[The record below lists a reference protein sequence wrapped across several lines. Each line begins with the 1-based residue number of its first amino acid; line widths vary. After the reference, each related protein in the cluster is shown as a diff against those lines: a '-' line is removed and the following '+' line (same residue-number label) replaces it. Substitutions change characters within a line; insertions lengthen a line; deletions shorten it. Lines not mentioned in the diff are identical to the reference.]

1 MTAPTGAAMTETEAT
16 RTEEEAA
23 TADTAEARAAGAATL
38 SATDIAA
45 ALGQP
50 PPTPAQQRVIEAP
63 PGPAL
68 VVAGAGSGKTETMSG
83 RVVWLVANGHVR
95 RDEILG
101 LTFTRKAAGELA
113 ERIAARLA
121 VIDEFRRRGLL
132 PHLPALVASG
142 ALERID
148 VAAPGRQREIV
159 RAQVLDA
166 LADRYGT
173 GWDPAAPRAA
183 EELMIRPRVSTYN
196 AFADGIVRE
205 HAARIGRDPD
215 VAMLSQAASWMLA
228 REVVMRSDLPELEQ
242 IDYALGTVIDAV
254 QRLAGDALD
263 HRADLALAERIARE
277 QAAAFDPYRGNP
289 DVDKAVTNLLSV
301 PTLTRLVR
309 EYIAEKQRRG
319 VLDFADQVAGAY
331 DIVESAPDV
340 RDELRQQHRVVLLD
354 EYQDT
359 SVIQTRFLA
368 ALFRDA
374 AVMAVGDPHQ
384 SIYGWRGASAD
395 NLYAFAG
402 AFSGDGTAQTYSL
415 MTSWRNDRRI
425 LDVANRVLEPLQRP
439 GLDVPP
445 LDPRPGAGDGTVQ
458 VRFPLTVDD
467 EAAEVADWFAERRA
481 EHDRSG
487 AARPHT
493 GAILFRSKKH
503 MQTFAEALAAR
514 GIPHR
519 ILGLGGLLST
529 PEVVDVVSTL
539 RVVHDPTAGSALI
552 RLLTGPRFGVGVA
565 DMAALYDL
573 GRTIAERD
581 SALMPLPE
589 EIRMRLRSSRGA
601 DEAVSIVDA
610 VDVVRAVRDDY
621 RLLERISPE
630 GRARI
635 RAAGEMLE
643 RLRRAASQPIPELIR
658 MIEGELRLDV
668 ELAANETRGT
678 ARVAATQLR
687 AFADEVKA
695 FLAADER
702 GTIGSLLAWLDKAES
717 TDELVPRP
725 EPPEPGVVQL
735 LTIHG
740 SKGLEWDAVAV
751 VRLVVDELPTRVSDT
766 SGWFGF
772 GVLPFALRGDR
783 DALPRFE
790 WDPESAM
797 EGETDPVKRHKL
809 AQASL
814 SGGATKANPHGGAL
828 KRFKD
833 AYRAYQ
839 QQEERRLAYVA
850 VTRARTDLLLSGSH
864 WAGQK
869 SPRQPSPYL
878 VEALDVLGLDAIA
891 PVDAE
896 ENPYDGPG
904 HTLTWPMDP
913 LGARRAAVERAAAEV
928 RAAMASPQPPAPSP
942 ELERLLAERAARRR
956 GTDAAP
962 PTRVPASRFK
972 DYVTDFQGTLSSI
985 VRPMPE
991 RPYRQTRLGTLFH
1004 AWVERRSELVGV
1016 GTRPDEALWELD
1028 EETDAGAAADT
1039 ADLARLQEIFERSEW
1054 GPLRPI
1060 AVELEI
1066 DFALDAPRSS
1076 SDPAAP
1082 PAGGGSWSLS
1092 EGAGGVR
1099 DETPAGGG
1107 SWSLS
1112 EGAGGVRD
1120 ETPAGGGSWS
1130 LSEGA
1135 GGVRDE
1141 TPAGHIIICKLDA
1154 VYRRE
1159 DRGGRIEIVDWKT
1172 GKAPRT
1178 AAEREER
1185 MLQLALYRLA
1195 YHRRFGVPLEDID
1208 VALFY
1213 VSDDLVIRDDRVW
1226 SEAEL
1231 VQRWRAARA
1240 AR

>member
-1 MTAPTGAAMTETEAT
+1 MTGWE
-16 RTEEEAA
+16 
-23 TADTAEARAAGAATL
+23 GSL
-38 SATDIAA
+38 GISATDIAA

-50 PPTPAQQRVIEAP
+50 PPTAAQQRVIEAP
-63 PGPAL
+63 PEPAL

-113 ERIAARLA
+113 ERISHRLA
-121 VIDEFRRRGLL
+121 VIDEYGRRGLL
-132 PHLPALVASG
+132 PHLPAIVRDGELRRVD
-142 ALERID
+142 E
-148 VAAPGRQREIV
+148 AAPGRQRDLV
-159 RAQVLDA
+159 RTTVLDE
-166 LADRYGT
+166 LAARHGT
-173 GWDPAAPRAA
+173 GWDPTAPRAA
-183 EELMIRPRVSTYN
+183 EDLMIRPRVSTYN

-228 REVVMRSDLPELEQ
+228 REVVLRSDLPELEQ
-242 IDYALGTVIDAV
+242 IDFALATIIDAV
-254 QRLAGDALD
+254 QRLAGEALD
-263 HRADLALAERIARE
+263 HRVDLTVAERLARE
-277 QAAAFDPYRGNP
+277 QALAFEPYRSNS
-289 DVDKAVTNLLSV
+289 DVEKAALNLLSL
-301 PTLTRLVR
+301 PTLAHLVR
-309 EYIAEKQRRG
+309 DYIAEKERRG
-319 VLDFADQVAGAY
+319 VLDFADQVSGAY

-340 RDELRQQHRVVLLD
+340 RAELREQHRVVLLD

-368 ALFRDA
+368 ELFRDS

-395 NLYAFAG
+395 NLYAFSG
-402 AFSGDGTAQTYSL
+402 TFSSSGSAQTYSL

-425 LDVANRVLEPLQRP
+425 LDIANRVLEPLQRP

-445 LDPRPGAGDGTVQ
+445 LEPRPGAAEGTVT
-458 VRFPLTVDD
+458 VEFPFTVDD
-467 EAAEVADWFAERRA
+467 EAAAVAEWFAERRA
-481 EHDRSG
+481 AHD
-487 AARPHT
+487 AAGVAESTRKPHT
-493 GAILFRSKKH
+493 GAILFRSKRH
-503 MQTFAEALAAR
+503 MQTFAAALAAR

-519 ILGLGGLLST
+519 ILGLGGLLAT

-573 GRTIAERD
+573 GRTLSERD
-581 SALMPLPE
+581 TAMTPLPE
-589 EIRMRLRSSRGA
+589 EVRVRLRSSRGA
-601 DEAVSIVDA
+601 DEAISIIDA

-621 RLLERISPE
+621 RLLEGITPD

-643 RLRRAASQPIPELIR
+643 RLRRASSQPIPEVIRLI
-658 MIEGELRLDV
+658 ELELRLDI
-668 ELAANETRGT
+668 ELAANETRGP
-678 ARVAATQLR
+678 ARIAATQLR
-687 AFADEVKA
+687 AFSDEVRA

-702 GTIGSLLAWLDKAES
+702 GSIGSLLAWLDKAES
-717 TDELVPRP
+717 TDELMPRP

-751 VRLVVDELPTRVSDT
+751 VRLVADELPSRVSDT

-772 GVLPFALRGDR
+772 GVVPFALRGDR
-783 DALPRFE
+783 DALPRFT
-790 WDPESAM
+790 WDPVAAM
-797 EGETDPVKRHKL
+797 GDEADPIKRQRL

-814 SGGATKANPHGGAL
+814 SGGATKANPEGGAL

-850 VTRARTDLLLSGSH
+850 VTRARTDLLLSGAH

-869 SPRQPSPYL
+869 APRTPSPYL
-878 VEALDVLGLDAIA
+878 LEAIDAQGGESVEA
-891 PVDAE
+891 VDPD

-904 HTLTWPMDP
+904 ATLHWPLDP
-913 LGARRAAVERAAAEV
+913 LGSRRRTVLAAAGLVQEAA
-928 RAAMASPQPPAPSP
+928 RAGTAEPSI
-942 ELERLLAERAARRR
+942 ELTRLLAERSARLR
-956 GTDAAP
+956 GTDAAA

-972 DYVTDFQGTLSSI
+972 DYVTDFTGTLSSI

-1004 AWVERRSELVGV
+1004 AWVEQRSELVGV
-1016 GTRPDEALWELD
+1016 GRRVDEALWEVD
-1028 EETDAGAAADT
+1028 EDEPLSEPWDDGTASDAPGASADA
-1039 ADLARLQEIFERSEW
+1039 ADLAALRATFERSEW
-1054 GPLRPI
+1054 GGLKPI
-1060 AVELEI
+1060 AVEIEI
-1066 DFALDAPRSS
+1066 DFAL
-1076 SDPAAP
+1076 
-1082 PAGGGSWSLS
+1082 GSGT
-1092 EGAGGVR
+1092 EVR
-1099 DETPAGGG
+1099 D
-1107 SWSLS
+1107 
-1112 EGAGGVRD
+1112 D
-1120 ETPAGGGSWS
+1120 EQA
-1130 LSEGA
+1130 
-1135 GGVRDE
+1135 
-1141 TPAGHIIICKLDA
+1141 HIVICKLDA
-1154 VYRRE
+1154 VYRRA
-1159 DRGGRIEIVDWKT
+1159 DRGDRIEIVDWKT
-1172 GKAPRT
+1172 GRAPRT
-1178 AAEREER
+1178 PQEREER

-1195 YHRRFGVPLEDID
+1195 YHRRFGVPLEEID
-1208 VALFY
+1208 VALYY
-1213 VSDDLVIRDDRVW
+1213 VADDLVIRGDRVYSEEELFHRW
-1226 SEAEL
+1226 S
-1231 VQRWRAARA
+1231 AARA

>member
-1 MTAPTGAAMTETEAT
+1 MPHPHGAGGELVTQWAAGEGI
-16 RTEEEAA
+16 AA
-23 TADTAEARAAGAATL
+23 TDL
-38 SATDIAA
+38 AA

-50 PPTPAQQRVIEAP
+50 APTPAQQRVIEAP
-63 PGPAL
+63 PEPAL

-95 RDEILG
+95 RDEVLG

-113 ERIAARLA
+113 ERIGARLA
-121 VIDEFRRRGLL
+121 LIDEFGRRGLL
-132 PHLPALVASG
+132 PHLPDIVRSG
-142 ALERID
+142 ALLRID
-148 VAAPGRQREIV
+148 EAAPGKQRELV
-159 RAQVLDA
+159 RGHVLDE
-166 LADRYGT
+166 LAQQHMT
-173 GWDPAAPRAA
+173 GWDPSVPRAA
-183 EELMIRPRVSTYN
+183 EDILVRPRVSTYN

-228 REVVMRSDLPELEQ
+228 REVVLRSDLPELEN
-242 IDYALGTVIDAV
+242 IDFALGTVIDAV

-263 HRADLALAERIARE
+263 HRVDLDEAVRIARA
-277 QAAAFDPYRGNP
+277 QAAAFEPYRGNA
-289 DVDKAVTNLLSV
+289 DVEKAVVNLLSL
-301 PTLTRLVR
+301 PTLAALVR
-309 EYIAEKQRRG
+309 DYIAEKDRRG
-319 VLDFADQVAGAY
+319 VLDFADQVGGAY

-340 RDELRQQHRVVLLD
+340 RAELREQHRVVLLD

-368 ALFRDA
+368 ELFRDT

-395 NLYAFAG
+395 NLYAFSRS
-402 AFSGDGTAQTYSL
+402 FSSTGQAQTYSL
-415 MTSWRNDRRI
+415 MTSWRNDRGI

-445 LDPRPGAGDGTVQ
+445 LEPRPGAGDGAVTV
-458 VRFPLTVDD
+458 RYAFTVDD
-467 EAAEVADWFAERRA
+467 EAAEVAAWFAERRA
-481 EHDRSG
+481 AHEAAIGSG
-487 AARPHT
+487 STVSSPHT
-493 GAILFRSKKH
+493 GAILFRSKRH
-503 MQTFAEALAAR
+503 MQTFAAALAAR

-519 ILGLGGLLST
+519 ILGLGGLLAT
-529 PEVVDVVSTL
+529 PEVVDVVSVL

-552 RLLTGPRFGVGVA
+552 RLLAGPRFGVGVA
-565 DMAALYDL
+565 DLGALYEL
-573 GRTIAERD
+573 GRTLAQRD
-581 SALMPLPE
+581 TAMVPLPDDVLA
-589 EIRMRLRSSRGA
+589 RLRSSRGA

-621 RLLERISPE
+621 RLLEGISPE

-658 MIEGELRLDV
+658 LIELELRLDI
-668 ELAANETRGT
+668 ELAANETRGP

-687 AFADEVKA
+687 AFADEVRA

-717 TDELVPRP
+717 TDELMPRP

-751 VRLVVDELPTRVSDT
+751 VRLVVDELPSRVSDT

-772 GVLPFALRGDR
+772 GVIPFALRGDR
-783 DALPRFE
+783 DALPRFA
-790 WDPESAM
+790 WDPDDAMAGES
-797 EGETDPVKRHKL
+797 DPAKRQKL

-814 SGGATKANPHGGAL
+814 SGGATKANPQGGAL

-833 AYRAYQ
+833 AYREYQ
-839 QQEERRLAYVA
+839 RQEERRLAYVA
-850 VTRARTDLLLSGSH
+850 VTRARTDLLLSGAH

-869 SPRQPSPYL
+869 APRTPSPYL
-878 VEALDVLGLDAIA
+878 VEAMEVRGLDPVE
-891 PVDAE
+891 PVDPE
-896 ENPYDGPG
+896 DNPYEGPG
-904 HTLTWPMDP
+904 STLHWPLDP
-913 LGARRAAVERAAAEV
+913 LGARRTAVSAAAAAVEDQLRAGEAT
-928 RAAMASPQPPAPSP
+928 PTT
-942 ELERLLAERAARRR
+942 ELSRLLAERAARQR
-956 GTDAAP
+956 GTDADA

-972 DYVTDFQGTLSSI
+972 DYVTDYVGTLSSI

-1004 AWVERRSELVGV
+1004 AWVEQRSELVGV
-1016 GTRPDEALWELD
+1016 GTRVDEALWELD
-1028 EETDAGAAADT
+1028 EDEPGGDAAREASAEGVADA
-1039 ADLARLQEIFERSEW
+1039 ADLAALQRTFEGSEW
-1054 GPLRPI
+1054 GGLRPI
-1060 AVELEI
+1060 AVEIEI
-1066 DFALDAPRSS
+1066 DFAL
-1076 SDPAAP
+1076 
-1082 PAGGGSWSLS
+1082 
-1092 EGAGGVR
+1092 GAGL
-1099 DETPAGGG
+1099 AG
-1107 SWSLS
+1107 
-1112 EGAGGVRD
+1112 ATD
-1120 ETPAGGGSWS
+1120 
-1130 LSEGA
+1130 
-1135 GGVRDE
+1135 
-1141 TPAGHIIICKLDA
+1141 GHIVICKLDA
-1154 VYRRE
+1154 VYRRA

-1178 AAEREER
+1178 AQEREDR
-1185 MLQLALYRLA
+1185 MLQLALYRVA

-1208 VALFY
+1208 VALYY
-1213 VSDDLVIRDDRVW
+1213 VADDLVIRGDRIY
-1226 SEAEL
+1226 SEEEL
-1231 VQRWRAARA
+1231 FQRWSAARA

>member
-1 MTAPTGAAMTETEAT
+1 MTGENGAWWS
-16 RTEEEAA
+16 
-23 TADTAEARAAGAATL
+23 AGASI

-50 PPTPAQQRVIEAP
+50 SPTPAQQRVIEAP
-63 PGPAL
+63 PEPAL

-113 ERIAARLA
+113 ERIGHRLA
-121 VIDEFRRRGLL
+121 VIDEYGRRGLL
-132 PHLPALVASG
+132 PHLPAIVADGS
-142 ALERID
+142 LRRVEE
-148 VAAPGRQREIV
+148 AAPGRQREVV
-159 RAQVLDA
+159 RAHVLDE
-166 LADRYGT
+166 LADQRGT
-173 GWDPAAPRAA
+173 GWDPVIPRAA
-183 EELMIRPRVSTYN
+183 EDLVIRPRVSTYN

-228 REVVMRSDLPELEQ
+228 REVVLRSDLPELEN
-242 IDYALGTVIDAV
+242 IDFALGTVIDAV

-263 HRADLALAERIARE
+263 HRVDLDLAERIARE
-277 QAAAFDPYRGNP
+277 QALAFEPYRSNG
-289 DVDKAVTNLLSV
+289 DVEKAAVNLLSL
-301 PTLTRLVR
+301 PTLSSLVR
-309 EYIAEKQRRG
+309 DYIAEKHRRG
-319 VLDFADQVAGAY
+319 VLDFADQVGGAY

-340 RDELRQQHRVVLLD
+340 RAELREQHRVVLLD

-368 ALFRDA
+368 ELFRDS

-395 NLYAFAG
+395 NLYAFSGTFSSTG
-402 AFSGDGTAQTYSL
+402 AAHTYSL

-425 LDVANRVLEPLQRP
+425 LGIANRVLEPLQRP

-445 LDPRPGAGDGTVQ
+445 LEPRPGAGEGTVT
-458 VRFPLTVDD
+458 VEYPFTVDE
-467 EAAEVADWFAERRA
+467 EAAAVAEWFSERRA
-481 EHDRSG
+481 AHDARDT
-487 AARPHT
+487 AAAHATKPHT
-493 GAILFRSKKH
+493 GAILFRSKRH
-503 MQTFAEALAAR
+503 MQTFAAALAAR

-519 ILGLGGLLST
+519 ILGLGGLLAT

-573 GRTIAERD
+573 GRTLSERD
-581 SALMPLPE
+581 PAMAPLPE
-589 EIRMRLRSSRGA
+589 EIRSRLRGSRGA
-601 DEAVSIVDA
+601 DEAVSIIDA

-621 RLLERISPE
+621 RLLEAITPD
-630 GRARI
+630 GRARV

-643 RLRRAASQPIPELIR
+643 RLRRASSQPIPELIR
-658 MIEGELRLDV
+658 LIELELRLDI
-668 ELAANETRGT
+668 ELAANETRGP
-678 ARVAATQLR
+678 ARIAATQLR
-687 AFADEVKA
+687 AFSDEVRA
-695 FLAADER
+695 FLAADDR
-702 GTIGSLLAWLDKAES
+702 GSIGSLLAWLDKAES
-717 TDELVPRP
+717 TDELMPRP

-751 VRLVVDELPTRVSDT
+751 VRLVVDELPSRVSDT

-772 GVLPFALRGDR
+772 GVVPFALRGDR

-790 WDPESAM
+790 WDPVGAM
-797 EGETDPVKRHKL
+797 GDETDPVKRQKL

-814 SGGATKANPHGGAL
+814 SGGATKANPQGGAI

-869 SPRQPSPYL
+869 SPRTPSPYL
-878 VEALDVLGLDAIA
+878 LEAIEAQGFEEIDQ
-891 PVDAE
+891 VDPDD
-896 ENPYDGPG
+896 NPYEGPG
-904 HTLTWPMDP
+904 STLRWPLDP
-913 LGARRAAVERAAAEV
+913 LGARRGVVSAAAAAVEEATLRGTTE
-928 RAAMASPQPPAPSP
+928 PSI
-942 ELERLLAERAARRR
+942 ELARLLAERAARQR
-956 GTDAAP
+956 GADAEA

-972 DYVTDFQGTLSSI
+972 EYVTDFSGTLSSI

-1004 AWVERRSELVGV
+1004 AWVEQRSELVGV
-1016 GTRPDEALWELD
+1016 GSRVDEALWELD
-1028 EETDAGAAADT
+1028 EEEAPIEAEHLTRASGEGRGTTADA
-1039 ADLARLQEIFERSEW
+1039 ADLAVLQATFERSEW
-1054 GPLRPI
+1054 GGLQPI
-1060 AVELEI
+1060 AVEIEI
-1066 DFALDAPRSS
+1066 DFVLGAGLSADEA
-1076 SDPAAP
+1076 
-1082 PAGGGSWSLS
+1082 AGG
-1092 EGAGGVR
+1092 
-1099 DETPAGGG
+1099 
-1107 SWSLS
+1107 
-1112 EGAGGVRD
+1112 
-1120 ETPAGGGSWS
+1120 
-1130 LSEGA
+1130 
-1135 GGVRDE
+1135 
-1141 TPAGHIIICKLDA
+1141 HIVICKLDA
-1154 VYRRE
+1154 VYRRA
-1159 DRGGRIEIVDWKT
+1159 DRGGRVEIVDWKT

-1195 YHRRFGVPLEDID
+1195 YHRRFDVPLEEID
-1208 VALFY
+1208 VALYY
-1213 VSDDLVIRDDRVW
+1213 VADDLIIRGDRIY
-1226 SEAEL
+1226 SEEEL
-1231 VQRWRAARA
+1231 FQRWSAARA

>member
-1 MTAPTGAAMTETEAT
+1 MTGWN
-16 RTEEEAA
+16 
-23 TADTAEARAAGAATL
+23 GGHGI

-50 PPTPAQQRVIEAP
+50 SPTPAQQRVIEAP
-63 PGPAL
+63 PEPAL

-83 RVVWLVANGHVR
+83 RVVWLVANGHVP

-113 ERIAARLA
+113 ERISHRLA
-121 VIDEFRRRGLL
+121 VIDEYGRRGLL
-132 PHLPALVASG
+132 PHLAG
-142 ALERID
+142 I
-148 VAAPGRQREIV
+148 AADGSLRRVDDAAQGRQRELV
-159 RAQVLDA
+159 RAHVLDE
-166 LADRYGT
+166 LAAHHGT
-173 GWDPAAPRAA
+173 GWDPTTPRAA
-183 EELMIRPRVSTYN
+183 EDLMIRPRVSTYN

-228 REVVMRSDLPELEQ
+228 REVVLRSDLPELEN
-242 IDYALGTVIDAV
+242 IEFALGTIIDAV

-263 HRADLALAERIARE
+263 HRVDLDLAERIAQE
-277 QAAAFDPYRGNP
+277 QAVAFAPYRGNG
-289 DVDKAVTNLLSV
+289 DVEKAAVNLLSL
-301 PTLTRLVR
+301 PTLSRLVR
-309 EYIAEKQRRG
+309 DYIVEKERRG
-319 VLDFADQVAGAY
+319 VLDFADQVGGAY

-340 RDELRQQHRVVLLD
+340 RAELREQHRVVLLD

-368 ALFRDA
+368 ELFRDS

-402 AFSGDGTAQTYSL
+402 TFSSAGTAETYSL
-415 MTSWRNDRRI
+415 MTSWRNDRGI
-425 LDVANRVLEPLQRP
+425 LGIANRVLEPLQRP

-445 LDPRPGAGDGTVQ
+445 LEPRPGAGEGTVT
-458 VRFPLTVDD
+458 VKYPFTVDD
-467 EAAEVADWFAERRA
+467 EASAVAEWFAERRA
-481 EHDRSG
+481 AHDSG
-487 AARPHT
+487 AAPGARPHT
-493 GAILFRSKKH
+493 GAILFRSKRH
-503 MQTFAEALAAR
+503 MQTFAAALAAR

-519 ILGLGGLLST
+519 ILGLGGLLAT

-573 GRTIAERD
+573 GRTLSERD
-581 SALMPLPE
+581 TAMAPLPE
-589 EIRMRLRSSRGA
+589 EVRARLRSSRGA

-621 RLLERISPE
+621 RLLETITPD
-630 GRARI
+630 GRARV

-643 RLRRAASQPIPELIR
+643 RLRRASSQPIPELIR
-658 MIEGELRLDV
+658 LIELELRLDI
-668 ELAANETRGT
+668 ELAANETRGP
-678 ARVAATQLR
+678 ARIAATQLR
-687 AFADEVKA
+687 AFADEVRA

-702 GTIGSLLAWLDKAES
+702 GSIGSLLAWLDKAES
-717 TDELVPRP
+717 TDELMPRP
-725 EPPEPGVVQL
+725 EPPEAGIVQL

-751 VRLVVDELPTRVSDT
+751 VRLVADELPSRVSDT

-772 GVLPFALRGDR
+772 GVVPFALRGDR

-790 WDPESAM
+790 WDPVEAM
-797 EGETDPVKRHKL
+797 GDEVDPDKRQKL

-814 SGGATKANPHGGAL
+814 SGGATKANPQGGAL

-850 VTRARTDLLLSGSH
+850 VTRARTDLLLSGAH

-869 SPRQPSPYL
+869 APRTPSPYL
-878 VEALDVLGLDAIA
+878 AEALEVKGLDPIEA
-891 PVDAE
+891 VDADD
-896 ENPYDGPG
+896 NPYEGPG
-904 HTLTWPMDP
+904 STLRWPLDP
-913 LGARRAAVERAAAEV
+913 LGARRDVVSAAAAAVDEAA
-928 RAAMASPQPPAPSP
+928 RDAAVAPSM
-942 ELERLLAERAARRR
+942 ELARLLAERAARQR
-956 GTDAAP
+956 GTDAEA

-972 DYVTDFQGTLSSI
+972 DYVTDYSGTLSSI
-985 VRPMPE
+985 IRPMPE

-1004 AWVERRSELVGV
+1004 AWVEQRSELVGV
-1016 GTRPDEALWELD
+1016 GTRVDEALWEID
-1028 EETDAGAAADT
+1028 EEEHPSTPEAASTEGPAASADAT
-1039 ADLARLQEIFERSEW
+1039 DLALLQETFERSEW
-1054 GPLRPI
+1054 GGLKPI
-1060 AVELEI
+1060 AVEIEI
-1066 DFALDAPRSS
+1066 DFAL
-1076 SDPAAP
+1076 
-1082 PAGGGSWSLS
+1082 
-1092 EGAGGVR
+1092 GAGLEGG
-1099 DETPAGGG
+1099 DEGRA
-1107 SWSLS
+1107 
-1112 EGAGGVRD
+1112 
-1120 ETPAGGGSWS
+1120 
-1130 LSEGA
+1130 
-1135 GGVRDE
+1135 
-1141 TPAGHIIICKLDA
+1141 HIVICKLDA
-1154 VYRRE
+1154 VYRRA

-1178 AAEREER
+1178 AAERDER
-1185 MLQLALYRLA
+1185 MLQIALYRLA
-1195 YHRRFGVPLEDID
+1195 YHRRFEVPLEEID
-1208 VALFY
+1208 VALYY
-1213 VSDDLVIRDDRVW
+1213 VADDLVIRGDRIYSEEELFHRW
-1226 SEAEL
+1226 S
-1231 VQRWRAARA
+1231 AARA

>member
-1 MTAPTGAAMTETEAT
+1 MTAWSG
-16 RTEEEAA
+16 
-23 TADTAEARAAGAATL
+23 GQGI

-50 PPTPAQQRVIEAP
+50 SPTPAQQRVIEAP
-63 PGPAL
+63 PEPAL

-83 RVVWLVANGHVR
+83 RVVWLVANGHVQ

-113 ERIAARLA
+113 ERISHRLA
-121 VIDEFRRRGLL
+121 VIDEYGRRGLL
-132 PHLPALVASG
+132 PHLAEIAADGSLGRV
-142 ALERID
+142 D
-148 VAAPGRQREIV
+148 DAAPGRQRELV
-159 RAQVLDA
+159 RAHVLDE
-166 LADRYGT
+166 LAAHHGT
-173 GWDPAAPRAA
+173 GWDPTTPRAA
-183 EELMIRPRVSTYN
+183 EDLMIRPRVSTYN

-228 REVVMRSDLPELEQ
+228 REVVLRSDLPELEN
-242 IDYALGTVIDAV
+242 IEFALGTIIDAV

-263 HRADLALAERIARE
+263 HRVDLAVAERVAQE
-277 QAAAFDPYRGNP
+277 QALAFAPYRSNG
-289 DVDKAVTNLLSV
+289 DVEKAAVNLLSL
-301 PTLTRLVR
+301 PTLSRLVR
-309 EYIAEKQRRG
+309 DYIVEKERRG
-319 VLDFADQVAGAY
+319 VLDFADQVGGAY

-340 RDELRQQHRVVLLD
+340 RAELREQHRVVLLD

-368 ALFRDA
+368 ELFRDS

-395 NLYAFAG
+395 NLYAFSG
-402 AFSGDGTAQTYSL
+402 TFSSTGTASTYSL
-415 MTSWRNDRRI
+415 MTSWRNDRSI
-425 LDVANRVLEPLQRP
+425 LGIANRVLEPLQRP

-445 LDPRPGAGDGTVQ
+445 LEPRPGAGEGSVTVKYP
-458 VRFPLTVDD
+458 FTVDE
-467 EAAEVADWFAERRA
+467 EAATVAEWFAERRA
-481 EHDRSG
+481 AHDSG
-487 AARPHT
+487 GTPAAKPHT
-493 GAILFRSKKH
+493 GAILFRSKRH
-503 MQTFAEALAAR
+503 MQTFAAALAAR

-519 ILGLGGLLST
+519 ILGLGGLLAT

-573 GRTIAERD
+573 GRTLSERD
-581 SALMPLPE
+581 TAMAPLPE
-589 EIRMRLRSSRGA
+589 EVRARLRSSRGA

-621 RLLERISPE
+621 RLLETITPD
-630 GRARI
+630 GRARV

-643 RLRRAASQPIPELIR
+643 RLRRASSQPIPELIR
-658 MIEGELRLDV
+658 LIELELRLDI
-668 ELAANETRGT
+668 ELAANETRGP
-678 ARVAATQLR
+678 ARIAATQLR
-687 AFADEVKA
+687 AFADEVRA

-702 GTIGSLLAWLDKAES
+702 GSIGSLLAWLDKAES
-717 TDELVPRP
+717 TDELMPRP
-725 EPPEPGVVQL
+725 EPPEAGVVQL

-751 VRLVVDELPTRVSDT
+751 VRLVVDELPSRVSDT

-772 GVLPFALRGDR
+772 GVVPFSLRGDR

-790 WDPESAM
+790 WDPVEAM
-797 EGETDPVKRHKL
+797 GDEVDPEKRRKL

-814 SGGATKANPHGGAL
+814 SGGATKANPQGGAL

-850 VTRARTDLLLSGSH
+850 VTRARTDLLLSGAH

-869 SPRQPSPYL
+869 APRTPSPFL
-878 VEALDVLGLDAIA
+878 TEAIDVEGLDPIE
-891 PVDAE
+891 PVDPDD
-896 ENPYDGPG
+896 NPYDGPG
-904 HTLTWPMDP
+904 STLRWPLDP
-913 LGARRAAVERAAAEV
+913 LGARREVVSAAAAAVDDATRAGTAEPSAELTRLLVERAA
-928 RAAMASPQPPAPSP
+928 RQ
-942 ELERLLAERAARRR
+942 R
-956 GTDAAP
+956 GTDAEA

-972 DYVTDFQGTLSSI
+972 DYVTDYSGTLSSI

-1004 AWVERRSELVGV
+1004 AWVEQRSELVGV
-1016 GTRPDEALWELD
+1016 GTRVDEALWEID
-1028 EETDAGAAADT
+1028 EDEVTPLPETEATEAPGASADAV
-1039 ADLARLQEIFERSEW
+1039 DLAALQDTFERSEW
-1054 GPLRPI
+1054 GGLKPI
-1060 AVELEI
+1060 AVEIEI
-1066 DFALDAPRSS
+1066 DFAL
-1076 SDPAAP
+1076 
-1082 PAGGGSWSLS
+1082 GSGLQDT
-1092 EGAGGVR
+1092 G
-1099 DETPAGGG
+1099 DERA
-1107 SWSLS
+1107 
-1112 EGAGGVRD
+1112 
-1120 ETPAGGGSWS
+1120 
-1130 LSEGA
+1130 
-1135 GGVRDE
+1135 
-1141 TPAGHIIICKLDA
+1141 HIVICKLDA
-1154 VYRRE
+1154 VYRRA

-1178 AAEREER
+1178 AAERDER
-1185 MLQLALYRLA
+1185 MLQIALYRLA
-1195 YHRRFGVPLEDID
+1195 YHRRFAVPLEEID
-1208 VALFY
+1208 VALYY
-1213 VSDDLVIRDDRVW
+1213 VADDLIIRGDRIYSEEELFHRW
-1226 SEAEL
+1226 S
-1231 VQRWRAARA
+1231 AARA